1 MWFCKFVFLLV
12 CLFLS
17 TNVSFA
23 QVSGSVKG
31 RLIERDQHYALA
43 SATVT
48 IRSANKQIVNY
59 GLTDI
64 YGRFSLGK
72 LPLKD
77 SLYLTVNSLGFATK
91 TFSFFLKDATS
102 LDLGDLHII
111 HTGILLEEVTIVPPV
126 IMKGDTLI
134 YNADAFQLDKN
145 AVVEDLFHQ
154 LPGLVVWGDGSI
166 TVHGQKV
173 SSVKVNGKTFFG
185 TNASIATQNLPKD
198 LVDQIKVYRTNVN
211 LSNPLDTISEINITL
226 KQNFQLG
233 VFGKLHYGQG
243 LKKGYQR
250 TGNLNFFNKRSQ
262 ISLIYDEND
271 LNHTPGSF
279 SQILSQNTFKPSL
292 GLSVLDAGRL
302 QVEGINPRSLYGM
315 SFDHDFHHDPQ
326 AYYKNQLNMNFRHQE
341 QHTDIRRNDQFWLR
355 LQDQQS
361 ILRSNERLST
371 SYVLE
376 DRFQS
381 GYYKSSYGSTFR
393 MQVHGKQQRANNQFT
408 DQTNTINDAG
418 DLLSRSSKENRT
430 QDQTKQMELD
440 AIYRFHN
447 QPSNGEI
454 LPKQLHYTFA
464 VKDGLAQRYEGT
476 DFKDVG
482 DLSQAAYFEREAH
495 LKEQELSN
503 RLEAKIED
511 FSKLVFPF
519 LPRSFSANLVHAIQH
534 RLHLSDEA
542 VQGKDELE
550 AASQTLDDLSA
561 FQRFNALLNR
571 STLQWKYTYNRSL
584 SSRFQKN
591 ASLELDLHSEHFLQ
605 DNQSDNYNLR
615 FKRSYYS
622 LLPAFVFQYKHHVI
636 AHFQSQVQL
645 KVEQSITYPEST
657 QLYRLVDEANL
668 YGNVHGNPALGV
680 QKNTHFSG
688 DYAYT
693 KHQSHRE
700 FSVRIAAHYQKMQ
713 NTITD
718 SIQITSDGRS
728 HLYKINRSGS
738 DQWSGQ
744 AEYAK
749 AFKWGEHLLELRVN
763 GRLMSI
769 KVPLSINSVEII
781 NHTLSTQDTIGIGY
795 RWLDKIRLD
804 VKQGFTMLQSK
815 QINSEQV
822 FRNKVHTSMLV
833 GGGRMYRRLTLESS
847 LNHHIYQSHQ
857 QGSRHITLWNTSLAY
872 RLLDKENLELKC
884 TAIDVLNQNQIF
896 LFQQTENSY
905 QIGNV
910 NGLRQRVLVSLAYY
924 PRYFKNKNGR

>member
-1 MWFCKFVFLLV
+1 MFS
-12 CLFLS
+12 LS
-17 TNVSFA
+17 FSIGLIHGQST
-23 QVSGSVKG
+23 GSVKG
-31 RLIERDQHYALA
+31 RLLEQDQHYALA
-43 SATVT
+43 SATVAV
-48 IRSANKQIVNY
+48 RKADKSLVQY

-64 YGRFSLGK
+64 YGRFTLGK
-72 LPLKD
+72 LPTQD

-91 TFSFFLKDATS
+91 TFSFYLKDSTV

-173 SSVKVNGKTFFG
+173 SSVKVNGKNFFG

-226 KQNFQLG
+226 KQNFQFG

-302 QVEGINPRSLYGM
+302 QVEGINPSSLYGM

-341 QHTDIRRNDQFWLR
+341 QHADIRRNDHFWMR

-361 ILRSNERLST
+361 ILRYNDRISQGYQLQ
-371 SYVLE
+371 

-381 GYYKSSYGSTFR
+381 VYYRTSYGSSFR
-393 MQVHGKQQRANNQFT
+393 MRVNGGQHRANNHFIEQANT
-408 DQTNTINDAG
+408 TNG
-418 DLLSRSSKENRT
+418 LGVLLSTSSKENRT
-430 QDQTKQMELD
+430 QNQTKQMELD
-440 AIYRFHN
+440 AVYRFHT
-447 QPSNGEI
+447 QPSNAEI
-454 LPKQLHYTFA
+454 IPKQLHYTFA
-464 VKDGLAQRYEGT
+464 VKDVLAKRLEGT
-476 DFKDVG
+476 DFKDYG
-482 DLSQAAYFEREAH
+482 DLSRATFFERDAH
-495 LKEQELSN
+495 RKEQELSN
-503 RLEAKIED
+503 RLEAKIEN

-519 LPRSFSANLVHAIQH
+519 IPSTISTNLSHVIQH
-534 RLHLSDEA
+534 RLHLLDEE
-542 VQGKDELE
+542 VRGKDNIE
-550 AASQTLDDLSA
+550 AATQTLDALSA
-561 FQRFNALLNR
+561 NQRFNALLNR
-571 STLQWKYTYNRSL
+571 STLQWIYRHDRSL
-584 SSRFQKN
+584 NSRFQKN
-591 ASLELDLHSEHFLQ
+591 TSLGLDLHSEHFLQ
-605 DNQSDNYNLR
+605 DNQSNKSILR
-615 FKRSYYS
+615 FSRSYYNF
-622 LLPAFVFQYKHHVI
+622 LPVLTFQYNHHVI
-636 AHFQSQVQL
+636 ARFQSHIQF
-645 KVEQSITYPEST
+645 KVEQNLTYPEAT

-668 YGNVHGNPALGV
+668 YGIVHGNPALRV

-693 KHQSHRE
+693 KHRSKRE
-700 FSVRIAAHYQKMQ
+700 YSIRIAARYQMMD
-713 NTITD
+713 NVLTD
-718 SIQITSDGRS
+718 SIRITSDGRS

-738 DQWSGQ
+738 DLWSGQ
-744 AEYAK
+744 VEYAN
-749 AFKWGEHLLELRVN
+749 AFKWGDHLLELRVN
-763 GRLMSI
+763 GRLMTT
-769 KVPLSINSVEII
+769 KVPLSINGREII
-781 NHTLSTQDTIGIGY
+781 NRLLSTNDTIGIGY

-804 VKQGFTMLQSK
+804 FKQGFTMLQST
-815 QINSEQV
+815 QTNAEQV

-833 GGGRMYRRLTLESS
+833 GGGRLYKRITLESS
-847 LNHHIYQSHQ
+847 VNHHIYQSHQ
-857 QGSRHITLWNTSLAY
+857 QENRHIILWNASLAY
-872 RLLDKENLELKC
+872 RLLDKENLELKL
-884 TAIDVLNQNQIF
+884 TAIDVLNQNQII

-905 QIGNV
+905 LIGNV
-910 NGLRQRVLVSLAYY
+910 NGMRQRFLVSLAYY
-924 PRYFKNKNGR
+924 PRYFRR